1 MVQRSCG
8 IPFFL
13 LVSIAD
19 KDFEVAASLFCMGSH
34 RQIAKSFQRKRLSGR
49 DLSRNEDLVRVLYF
63 FVDCQGL
70 KSGVRGKGLRQQEA
84 KRLCANPILKKTEKD
99 F

>member
-1 MVQRSCG
+1 
-8 IPFFL
+8 
-13 LVSIAD
+13 
-19 KDFEVAASLFCMGSH
+19 MGSH

-63 FVDCQGL
+63 FVDCQGF